1 MKTLWIF
8 TFYLCIASSYN
19 ALAQSPEEEVL
30 KKLAL
35 RETEI
40 YREGNLEGWRA
51 LMSQNAK
58 TNRLYSGNGFYTGQ
72 VGWKPIDS
80 LFTLYM
86 TRPLTKATT
95 YNSDYII
102 EVSDRLAWMAYN
114 QRTDFEND
122 SLIST
127 GTREFRTFVK
137 EGDQWKIS
145 SLMTI
150 DTLSYAP
157 TTNPEIVENLFNT
170 TGYTFLEENKINE
183 ALEIFKLNAT
193 IYPNAW
199 NTYDSLGEAYAAAGN
214 KKLAIENYQKSL
226 ELNPENDN
234 GREWLDKLNEE

>member
-1 MKTLWIF
+1 MKKLLIF
-8 TFYLCIASSYN
+8 TIFIAALYS

-35 RETEI
+35 RETDI
-40 YREGNLEGWRA
+40 YWEGNLEGWRA

-58 TNRLYSGNGFYTGQ
+58 TNRLYSGNGFYVSQ

-80 LFTLYM
+80 LMALYN
-86 TRPLTKATT
+86 TVPRTKATT
-95 YNSDYII
+95 SNSDYII

-122 SLIST
+122 SLTST

-137 EGDQWKIS
+137 EGNEWKIS

-157 TTNPEIVENLFNT
+157 TTNPQMVENLFNT
-170 TGYTFLEENKINE
+170 AGYSFLGENKINE
-183 ALEIFKLNAT
+183 ALEIFKLNVT
-193 IYPNAW
+193 LYPDSW
-199 NTYDSLGEAYAAAGN
+199 NTYDSLGEAYAASGN
-214 KKLAIENYQKSL
+214 KKLAIENYLKSL

-234 GREWLDKLNEE
+234 GREWLSKLKGE